1 MPSPEY
7 IRRRVLRHLLLGA
20 ASVAMV
26 LFVYVNVPTDFILR
40 KWNLATAY
48 VSLAFFAL
56 SLLIGPWNVLRSRG
70 NPVSIDLRRD
80 VGIWAGLLAVLH
92 SGIGLF
98 IHKMGGPAR
107 YFFYGPDEPHRVP
120 WRTDLF
126 GLANYT
132 GLGSTLLLLMLL
144 AISNDISLRRL
155 GTPRWKSLQRW
166 NYAAFALMAVHAVA
180 YQVLSKRVLPV
191 VVVFAGV
198 ILCVLATQLAGLQ
211 RRRAEA
217 R

>member
-1 MPSPEY
+1 MPSPGY
-7 IRRRVLRHLLLGA
+7 VRRRVVRHILLCA
-20 ASVAMV
+20 ATVAMV

-48 VSLAFFAL
+48 VALALLAL
-56 SLLIGPWNVLRSRG
+56 SLLIGPWNVLRSRA

-80 VGIWAGLLAVLH
+80 IGIWAGILAIVH
-92 SGIGLF
+92 SVVGLF
-98 IHKMGGPAR
+98 IHRMGGPWT

-126 GLANYT
+126 GLANFT
-132 GLGSTLLLLMLL
+132 GLGSTVLLLMLL
-144 AISNDISLRRL
+144 AISNDIALRRL

-166 NYAAFALMAVHAVA
+166 NYVAFVLMAVHAVA

-198 ILCVLATQLAGLQ
+198 TLCVLVTQLAGR
-211 RRRAEA
+211 RRRAA
-217 R
+217 TI